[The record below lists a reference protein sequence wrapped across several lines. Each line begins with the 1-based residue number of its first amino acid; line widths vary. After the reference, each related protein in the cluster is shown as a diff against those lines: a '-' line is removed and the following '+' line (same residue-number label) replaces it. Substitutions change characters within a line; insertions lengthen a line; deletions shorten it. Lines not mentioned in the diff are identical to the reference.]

1 MPLQLW
7 PSMLSQIDHAIV
19 AAGESNAPMWGL
31 VRLGTLAVGLGLGV
45 LAYWYV
51 ARRRGRKVEPHAR
64 TSPQQLF
71 HELCQ
76 AHGLSA
82 AQERLLEWVASDRQ
96 LALPGLLFVDPLHLE
111 RATSRNDNPGV
122 RKRLTDLRAKLF
134 AGLAGP

>member
-1 MPLQLW
+1 MA
-7 PSMLSQIDHAIV
+7 QIDLAL
-19 AAGESNAPMWGL
+19 AASGESGAPMWGI
-31 VRLGTLAVGLGLGV
+31 VRLGTLAAGLGLGV
-45 LAYWYV
+45 LAYWYF
-51 ARRRGRKVEPHAR
+51 ARKRGSKVEVHAR

-96 LALPGLLFVDPLHLE
+96 LAMPGLLFVDPLHLE
-111 RATSRNDNPGV
+111 RAQSRSDNPGV
-122 RKRLTDLRAKLF
+122 RKRLTDLRTKLF